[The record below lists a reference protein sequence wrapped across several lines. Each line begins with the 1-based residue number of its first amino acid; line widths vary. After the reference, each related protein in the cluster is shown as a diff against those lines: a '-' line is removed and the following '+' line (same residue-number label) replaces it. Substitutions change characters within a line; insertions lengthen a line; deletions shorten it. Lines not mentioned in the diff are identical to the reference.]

1 MGTSLSSAS
10 TTSWVSA
17 ARPPGKRSLQKKASS
32 WRSPSGHSR
41 RAARRG
47 KNTQRLDLSLWG
59 TLAWPDLTQSLEGS
73 WFLSSKQWW
82 SVGSFADTT
91 ALLLLYHCKD
101 AALAHVKTR
110 PPSSS
115 PSPSLSLVLRLTALL
130 GFAEEKLKVN
140 YVFLWF
146 HKSREDRR
154 KCPCYCPSLRAQ
166 Q

>member
-17 ARPPGKRSLQKKASS
+17 ARPPGKRSLQKIASS
-32 WRSPSGHSR
+32 WRSPSGHSL

-47 KNTQRLDLSLWG
+47 KNTYRLHLSLWG
-59 TLAWPDLTQSLEGS
+59 TLAWPDLTRSLEGS
-73 WFLSSKQWW
+73 WFLSSKQWCL
-82 SVGSFADTT
+82 VDYFADTT
-91 ALLLLYHCKD
+91 ALLLLYYCKD
-101 AALAHVKTR
+101 AVLAHVKTR

-115 PSPSLSLVLRLTALL
+115 PSLSLVPRLTALL